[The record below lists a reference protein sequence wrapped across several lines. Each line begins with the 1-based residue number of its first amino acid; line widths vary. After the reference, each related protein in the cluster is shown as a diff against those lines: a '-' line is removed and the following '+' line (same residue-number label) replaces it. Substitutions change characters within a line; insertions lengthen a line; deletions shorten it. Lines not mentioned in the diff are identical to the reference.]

1 MAEVNR
7 WATYV
12 MFLYLLFSFKLWKF
26 IFFIV
31 FHPGFAAQLLGHAII
46 AAIGQLYVYKVI
58 KQFKQHILPFV
69 RASRK
74 VLTVGVSILFY
85 GHETNLMQVT
95 GICLV
100 LSTIFYEF
108 YLSISEDGG
117 VFSDDYDVTYE

>member
-1 MAEVNR
+1 M
-7 WATYV
+7 
-12 MFLYLLFSFKLWKF
+12 LGYLLVSFKLYPFLLF
-26 IFFIV
+26 IFQ
-31 FHPGFAAQLLGHAII
+31 HPGFAAQLTGHAII

-85 GHETNLMQVT
+85 GHHTNLMQVI

-100 LSTIFYEF
+100 LGTIFY
-108 YLSISEDGG
+108 
-117 VFSDDYDVTYE
+117 